1 MITLYD
7 LMHNTSV
14 QGDVT
19 IRVYNDHD
27 YDPVA
32 VKDFPNVD
40 DLLGEDIPDEWEEL
54 EVRYMFCAAGMLII
68 EIYMEEDE

>member
-19 IRVYNDHD
+19 IRVYKDIGC
-27 YDPVA
+27 DPVA
-32 VKDFPNVD
+32 VKNFTYVD
-40 DLLGEDIPDEWEEL
+40 DLLEEDIPDEWEEL
-54 EVRYMFCAAGMLII
+54 EVRYMFCVAGMLII
-68 EIYMEEDE
+68 EIYMEDDE

>member
-19 IRVYNDHD
+19 IRVYKYLG

-32 VKDFPNVD
+32 VKDFTNID
-40 DLLGEDIPDEWEEL
+40 DLLCEDIPDEWEEL
-54 EVRYMFCAAGMLII
+54 EVRYMFCAAGRLII
-68 EIYMEEDE
+68 EIYMEDDE